1 MPRPAPVRIVRKRP
15 SKTGVVRI
23 AHDFNNV
30 LMAILGH
37 CDLLER
43 GAEGSTDAVREIRAA
58 AETAA
63 GLTRKLIAV
72 DKHARARAVRRSPRE
87 RDF

>member
-1 MPRPAPVRIVRKRP
+1 MPRPSAVRIARKR
-15 SKTGVVRI
+15 SSRNGVVRI

-63 GLTRKLIAV
+63 GLTRELIAV
-72 DKHARARAVRRSPRE
+72 DKYARTRAARRTPND
-87 RDF
+87 RDS